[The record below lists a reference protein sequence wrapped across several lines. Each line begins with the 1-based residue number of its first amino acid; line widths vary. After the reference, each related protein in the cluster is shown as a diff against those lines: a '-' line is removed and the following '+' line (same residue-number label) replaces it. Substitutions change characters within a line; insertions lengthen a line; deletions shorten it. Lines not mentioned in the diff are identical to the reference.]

1 MVLSWT
7 LIDYAT
13 LFINKHL
20 EPGQCFLLPNMDPII
35 RSVRIIAPMKME

>member
-7 LIDYAT
+7 LTDDAT

-20 EPGQCFLLPNMDPII
+20 EPGPFFLLPNMDPII
-35 RSVRIIAPMKME
+35 RSVIIIAPMQME